1 MPVVSERSLA
11 SSRAPEGVQ
20 LDRHCLFTCGVYILL
35 LVKVNILF
43 VRKSVT
49 RMCPKYSRRGYLP
62 RNKPLSNRLRVR
74 NIISKRKASKR
85 SRPTSPPDHPPRRDH
100 PPRAFSPRALS
111 SARDARSFRSAR
123 YVTAPPAATRPDC
136 SLTRPRPRGP
146 AAGHEEFKRTL
157 APRRSYT
164 FRLCD
169 YDRRRRVPRVP
180 TQLCAAPRC
189 PPAPLDGSIPTPP
202 FTRDPPPDRPPSR
215 PPRSRSPGINL
226 VAV

>member
-1 MPVVSERSLA
+1 MHLLA
-11 SSRAPEGVQ
+11 
-20 LDRHCLFTCGVYILL
+20 
-35 LVKVNILF
+35 VKVNILF

-62 RNKPLSNRLRVR
+62 RNKSLSNRLRVR
-74 NIISKRKASKR
+74 TIKSKRKASKR

-100 PPRAFSPRALS
+100 PPRASTRAL
-111 SARDARSFRSAR
+111 FRSLR
-123 YVTAPPAATRPDC
+123 RTFPFDQRGTSQPSTRSLDLTVHSRVRNPAAR
-136 SLTRPRPRGP
+136 

-157 APRRSYT
+157 APRRAYT

-189 PPAPLDGSIPTPP
+189 PPAPLDGSIPVTP

-215 PPRSRSPGINL
+215 RPPAFTISRNL

>member
-1 MPVVSERSLA
+1 MS
-11 SSRAPEGVQ
+11 
-20 LDRHCLFTCGVYILL
+20 
-35 LVKVNILF
+35 
-43 VRKSVT
+43 
-49 RMCPKYSRRGYLP
+49 PKYSRRGYLP
-62 RNKPLSNRLRVR
+62 RNKPLSNRLRVQT
-74 NIISKRKASKR
+74 IKPKRKASKR

-100 PPRAFSPRALS
+100 PPRASTRALV
-111 SARDARSFRSAR
+111 RSLRRTFPFDQRGTSQPSTRSLDR
-123 YVTAPPAATRPDC
+123 TVHSRVRRPAAR
-136 SLTRPRPRGP
+136 

-157 APRRSYT
+157 APRRAYT

-215 PPRSRSPGINL
+215 PPLFTISRNQSRPSLAEQATTERLTRRTCRPSRAAPRSSRPQARRHRPRACPLTPSAPRT
-226 VAV
+226 

>member
-1 MPVVSERSLA
+1 
-11 SSRAPEGVQ
+11 
-20 LDRHCLFTCGVYILL
+20 
-35 LVKVNILF
+35 
-43 VRKSVT
+43 
-49 RMCPKYSRRGYLP
+49 MCPKYSRRGYLP

-74 NIISKRKASKR
+74 NNKIETEGQQTFSADVTAR
-85 SRPTSPPDHPPRRDH
+85 SPPATRPSTARVDP
-100 PPRAFSPRALS
+100 SPLPLS
-111 SARDARSFRSAR
+111 STHGSFRSAR
-123 YVTAPPAATRPDC
+123 YVPAFYAVTRPDC

-157 APRRSYT
+157 APRRAYT

-189 PPAPLDGSIPTPP
+189 PPAPLDGSIPAPP

-215 PPRSRSPGINL
+215 RPPPSRSPGISSQSS
-226 VAV
+226 